1 MSKKLWEASIQQKKN
16 SNLFKF
22 EKFISK
28 NLKKISSKLLKN
40 FKMEHKKF
48 TRFLEFILGFFTNKR
63 NKRKEKNN

>member
-28 NLKKISSKLLKN
+28 K
-40 FKMEHKKF
+40 FKKKF
-48 TRFLEFILGFFTNKR
+48 HQNYSKILKWSI
-63 NKRKEKNN
+63 KNSPDFWNSFWDFSQIKGIKGKK